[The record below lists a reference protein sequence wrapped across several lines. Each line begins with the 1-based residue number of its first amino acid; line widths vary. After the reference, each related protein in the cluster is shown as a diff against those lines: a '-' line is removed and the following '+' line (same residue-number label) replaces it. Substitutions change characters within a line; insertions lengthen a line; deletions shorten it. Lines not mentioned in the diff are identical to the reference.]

1 MTELYYFD
9 NSATTLKKPAAV
21 AEAVYHAIA
30 DGQLGNPARGS
41 HTVSLNALRL
51 TETLRQKT
59 ASLFGVPD
67 AANVA
72 FTANATASLNL
83 VLKGLLKPADHI
95 ITTVT
100 EHNAV
105 LRPLY
110 QLEEQ
115 GAALSFVGVD
125 ELGTLLYSDFERL
138 LRPDTRAVVVNHA
151 SNVTGNAVD
160 LERIG
165 AFCRE
170 HGLILIVD
178 ASQSAGVLAIDMV
191 QQHIDVLCFTGHKGL
206 YGPQGTGGIC
216 LGDRPLAF
224 VPVFT
229 GGSGF
234 HSFDKQY
241 PTEMPTLFE
250 PGTQNVHGL
259 AGLSAGVDYISQKG
273 LPIISRKLQELTFR
287 FHDQIKDIPGITI
300 YGCFAENVER
310 APVVSINLEGWSSGD
325 LGDALFMDYAIAVRP
340 GAHCAPLIHQAFGT
354 EQTGMVRFSFST
366 FNTEHEIDYAA
377 KALRILA
384 EEG

>member
-41 HTVSLNALRL
+41 HTVSLNALRV

-59 ASLFGVPD
+59 AALFGVPE

-72 FTANATASLNL
+72 FTANATASLNM
-83 VLKGLLKPADHI
+83 VLKGLLTPADHI

-115 GAALSFVGVD
+115 GAALSFAGVD
-125 ELGTLLYSDFERL
+125 AFGTLRYPDFERL

-160 LERIG
+160 LEWIG
-165 AFCRE
+165 SFCRE
-170 HGLILIVD
+170 HDLIFIVD
-178 ASQSAGVLAIDMV
+178 ASQSAGVLTIDVMK
-191 QQHIDVLCFTGHKGL
+191 QHIDILCFTGHKGL

-216 LGDRPLAF
+216 LGDRSLAF

-241 PTEMPTLFE
+241 PTAMPTLFE
-250 PGTQNVHGL
+250 AGTQNVHGL
-259 AGLSAGVDYISQKG
+259 AGLSAGLDYIEQKG
-273 LPIISRKLQELTFR
+273 LDTISRHLQKLTFR
-287 FHDQIKDIPGITI
+287 FHEQIKDIPGII
-300 YGCFAENVER
+300 LYGSFAENIER
-310 APVVSINLEGWSSGD
+310 APVVSLNLEGWSSGD
-325 LGDALFMDYAIAVRP
+325 LSDALFMDYAIAVRP

-354 EQTGMVRFSFST
+354 EKTGMVRFSFSS
-366 FNTEHEIDYAA
+366 FNTLEEIDYAA
-377 KALRILA
+377 KALKNLA